1 MKNEILDANEALVSK
16 ILYDFDHEL
25 QLKFSSSLFQFI
37 LATDEISY
45 GMFHDTIRQ
54 VWRDAGLWVC
64 AGILRQNLLTLRMY
78 KLERHRKP
86 ARNRDIMET

>member
-54 VWRDAGLWVC
+54 VWRDAGPL
-64 AGILRQNLLTLRMY
+64 GLRRQLKAELAD
-78 KLERHRKP
+78 LENVQARK
-86 ARNRDIMET
+86 AQKASS